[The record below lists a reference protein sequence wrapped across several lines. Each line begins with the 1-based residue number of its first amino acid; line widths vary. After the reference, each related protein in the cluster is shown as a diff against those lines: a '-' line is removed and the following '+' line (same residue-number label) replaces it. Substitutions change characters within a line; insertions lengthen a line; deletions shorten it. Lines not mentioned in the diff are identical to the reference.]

1 MNPEAPIPTAAKLKK
16 FCTANGIAKLAVF
29 GSALREVFGPE
40 SDVDLLVKFTPEVRK
55 SLSLLGHE
63 QLQHDISPLFG
74 GRRIDLFEAES
85 LPDYS
90 CDRIIAEA
98 VLLYPRRQPPKQPP
112 LAVDEDTPLRLMR
125 DRARRAVEMTAG
137 RTRQDLEDDWMLFH
151 ALCYTVE
158 HLSPQRKRISAATR
172 RELSEIDFDGLS
184 NLRRYLIEQFNAVDL
199 DRLWAAATRT
209 CPTIVSR
216 LDAFLPPEEERPG
229 AYRGEPLDW

>member
-1 MNPEAPIPTAAKLKK
+1 MNPNAPIPTVAQLKE
-16 FCTANGIAKLAVF
+16 FCESNGIAKLAVF
-29 GSALREVFGPE
+29 GSALREDFGPE
-40 SDVDLLVKFTPEVRK
+40 SDVDLLVKLTPDAHK
-55 SLSLLGHE
+55 SLLGQE
-63 QLQHDISPLFG
+63 QLQRDISPLFG
-74 GRRIDLFEAES
+74 RRRIDLFEAES

-90 CDRIIAEA
+90 RDRIIAEA
-98 VLLYPRRQPPKQPP
+98 VLLYPCRQPPKQPP

-137 RTRQDLEDDWMLFH
+137 RTRQDLEDDRVLFH

-158 HLSPQRKRISAATR
+158 HLSPHRKRISAATR

-184 NLRRYLIEQFNAVDL
+184 DLRRYLIEQFNAVDL
-199 DRLWAAATRT
+199 DRLWAAATQT